1 MLISSLKLDRID
13 IRILGQLQKSGR
25 IANVE
30 LADAV
35 GLSPSPCLIRV
46 KRLEKGGYVTGYGA
60 HVALEKLA
68 DVQVVFSQVTL
79 RDRRLDLAKFEA
91 ELRKIDEIVE
101 CHMVSGSF
109 HYVLKFVTNSVAH
122 YQSIVEALLDA
133 HPEIENYFS
142 YIVMKSAFTKRHYP
156 IEKLMSAAT

>member
-1 MLISSLKLDRID
+1 MLASALKLDRID

-35 GLSPSPCLIRV
+35 GLSPSPCRIRV
-46 KRLEKGGYVTGYGA
+46 RRLEKGGYVTGYGA
-60 HVALEKLA
+60 HVEMEKLT

-79 RDRRLDLAKFEA
+79 RDRRLDFAKFEA
-91 ELRKIDEIVE
+91 DLRKIDEIVE
-101 CHMVSGSF
+101 CNMVSGGF
-109 HYVLKFVTNSVAH
+109 HYLLKFVTNNVSH
-122 YQSIVEALLDA
+122 YQTIVESLLET

-142 YIVMKSAFTKRHYP
+142 FIVIKPAFIKRHYP
-156 IEKLMSAAT
+156 IEKLMFAST